1 MFVNGSS
8 SKSILNDRELLE
20 EYRVSEELELLGI
33 LYDRYIHLVY
43 GVSLKYLKD
52 REESK
57 DTVMN
62 IFEKLIADLKK
73 HKVEN
78 FKSWLHVTTK
88 NFCLMKLR
96 SSKNNLEDGNSEIIS
111 QRAMEFSIPEHHD
124 DGTLEDDLV
133 LLENCIQKLRE
144 EQQISVR
151 LFFIEQ
157 KCYRD
162 VASATGF
169 KEKKVKSYIQ
179 NAKRNLK
186 LCVEKNR
193 ERA

>member
-1 MFVNGSS
+1 MFVSASS
-8 SKSILNDRELLE
+8 TKSISTDQELLL
-20 EYRVSEELELLGI
+20 EYADSGDLEVLGV

-57 DTVMN
+57 DVVMS
-62 IFEKLIADLKK
+62 IFEKLISDLKK
-73 HKVEN
+73 HEVKN
-78 FKSWLHVTTK
+78 FKSWLHVITK

-96 SSKNNLEDGNSEIIS
+96 SSKNSLEDSNSEIIS
-111 QRAMEFSIPEHHD
+111 QKSMEFAIHEHHE
-124 DGTLEDDLV
+124 DGTLEDDLI
-133 LLENCIQKLRE
+133 LLENCIEELKE

-186 LCVEKNR
+186 LCVEKHR